1 MKTDAIIEI
10 SGRFVSWLT
19 LGMVV
24 VTCAVVVLRYVFD
37 TGAIALQESV
47 TYMHSLV
54 FMVGLSYA
62 LKHDGHV
69 RVDLLFARLSE
80 RARMKINLIGHLSLL
95 LPVCLVIAVESFDY
109 VTRAWVIFEGSPEV
123 GGIPAVY
130 LLKTLIPLSALLLL
144 AQTISE
150 AVQAYRTLRRD

>member
-1 MKTDAIIEI
+1 
-10 SGRFVSWLT
+10 
-19 LGMVV
+19 MVV
-24 VTCAVVVLRYVFD
+24 ITCAVVVLRYVFD

-69 RVDLLFARLSE
+69 RVDLLFARLSK
-80 RARMKINLIGHLSLL
+80 RTRMKINLIGHLSFLS
-95 LPVCLVIAVESFDY
+95 PVCLVIVVESFDY
-109 VTRAWVIFEGSPEV
+109 VTRSWVIFEGSPEV

-130 LLKTLIPLSALLLL
+130 VLKTLIPLSALLLL
-144 AQTISE
+144 AQAIFE
-150 AVQAYRTLRRD
+150 AIRTYRILRRD

>member
-1 MKTDAIIEI
+1 
-10 SGRFVSWLT
+10 
-19 LGMVV
+19 MVV
-24 VTCAVVVLRYVFD
+24 ITCAVVVLRYVFD

-69 RVDLLFARLSE
+69 RVDLLFARLSK
-80 RARMKINLIGHLSLL
+80 RARMKINLIGHLSFL

-109 VTRAWVIFEGSPEV
+109 VTRSWVIFEVSPEV

-144 AQTISE
+144 AQAIFE
-150 AVQAYRTLRRD
+150 AIRTYRILRRD